1 LGRVSVASPC
11 PIRVVD
17 LVIDNNHE
25 ALACWVIA
33 SGTGVIGASEQV
45 VRGVEEP
52 LEHHWVRYAAEVPLS
67 IPVQCCGRQLAG
79 RAVIRL
85 VVGGGDEIPERQQVV
100 ARKVLVHRHISA
112 GG

>member
-33 SGTGVIGASEQV
+33 SRAGVIGASEPV

-52 LEHHWVRYAAEVPLS
+52 LEHHWVRYTGEVPLD
-67 IPVQCCGRQLAG
+67 IPVRCCGRQLAG
-79 RAVIRL
+79 RAVIRF
-85 VVGGGDEIPERQQVV
+85 VVGGGNEVPERQQVV
-100 ARKVLVHRHISA
+100 SRKVLVRRHISA